1 MKVQMIG
8 FISVMLSMILL
19 IIFYMTRKLDRIL
32 RCYGMT
38 VKKMYLYIIT
48 GIVGF
53 IIVITRS
60 AFAAM
65 VLYMFMMFILVDIL
79 KLILLKTDK
88 KRIIITPLVKIY
100 CHGILIAGIGLLI
113 ALYSAYNAKN
123 IHVTE
128 YQIMIDKH
136 LDNDI
141 NIVLLSDIHAGTAV
155 REHQFDKM
163 LEKVNK
169 LKPDIICLT
178 GDIFDE
184 SSDQQMIRYACDTFS
199 KMHSVYGVYYITG
212 NHDKGIMDDFE
223 ELLLAAGVK
232 IIDDS
237 AVFIDNRFY
246 LVGRTDLGMEG
257 EIERTSMERLLEQVD
272 VSYPVI
278 LLDHRPTALEEA
290 RDTGVDLQLSGHTHA
305 GQIFPGNI
313 IVDIFNDV
321 GYGFKNYHGLNVV
334 VSSGYGTWGFPIRV
348 GSRSE
353 IVNVILQ
360 GKR

>member
-1 MKVQMIG
+1 MKLQMIG

-19 IIFYMTRKLDRIL
+19 IIVYMTRKLDRIL
-32 RCYGMT
+32 RCYG
-38 VKKMYLYIIT
+38 VIVDRLYLYIIT
-48 GIVGF
+48 GVIGF

-65 VLYMFMMFILVDIL
+65 VLYMFMMFLIVDIL
-79 KLILLKTDK
+79 RIILLKTDK
-88 KRIIITPLVKIY
+88 KRILLTPLVKIY
-100 CHGILIAGIGLLI
+100 CHGLLIAGIGFLI
-113 ALYSAYNAKN
+113 TLYSAYNAKN
-123 IHVTE
+123 PHVTE
-128 YQIMIDKH
+128 YQVQIDKYME
-136 LDNDI
+136 NDI

-155 REHQFDKM
+155 QEHQFDRM
-163 LEKVNK
+163 LEKVNE
-169 LKPDIICLT
+169 LNADIICLA

-184 SSDQQMIRYACDTFS
+184 SSDEQIIRYACETFS

-212 NHDKGIMDDFE
+212 NHDKGIMEDFE
-223 ELLLAAGVK
+223 GLLLAAGVK
-232 IIDDS
+232 IMDDS
-237 AVFIDNRFY
+237 AVFIDDRFY

-257 EIERTSMERLLEQVD
+257 ETERTSVGRLLEQAD
-272 VSYPVI
+272 TSYPVI

-290 RDTGVDLQLSGHTHA
+290 GGTCVDLQLSGHTHA

-321 GYGFKNYHGLNVV
+321 GYGYKNYHGLNVI

-353 IVNVILQ
+353 IVKVILQ
-360 GKR
+360 GKQ